1 MFDEKDFLKNS
12 KTFFLVLVFF
22 SFFFLFLNIF
32 NVSKG
37 ILEFGFFLTKPLD
50 NAAVS
55 SSNSVKNFLGVF
67 DEVKTL
73 RGEYFDLQEQYL
85 KLQAQDSLVSLL
97 YEENLTL
104 KKQLGI
110 EEVERELILAEVLF
124 QDWALR
130 NESLLINKGYKDGV
144 KQGEI
149 VSIGSLYIGSV
160 SDVYDFASRVRLP
173 TSRASSLKVMILTDE
188 VDFEESTFDPQN
200 YLSGVAIGY
209 SNILKIEN
217 IETNG
222 DLQEGFVIVLN
233 DEKVGTHL
241 YLGNVNV
248 IEKDPTA
255 TLRTC
260 SVKLPVNYADLK
272 YVFVR
277 RGE

>member
-1 MFDEKDFLKNS
+1 MFNEKDFLKNS

-22 SFFFLFLNIF
+22 SLFFLFLNIF
-32 NVSKG
+32 SISKG
-37 ILEFGFFLTKPLD
+37 VLEFGAFLTKPLD
-50 NAAVS
+50 NAALS

-85 KLQAQDSLVSLL
+85 KLQAEENLISLL

-104 KKQLGI
+104 KKQLGVQ
-110 EEVERELILAEVLF
+110 EVQQELILAEVLF

-130 NESLLINKGYKDGV
+130 NESLLINKGQEDGV
-144 KQGEI
+144 NQGDI
-149 VSIGSLYIGSV
+149 VSIGSLYIGIV
-160 SDVYDFASRVRLP
+160 SDVYDFTSKVRLP

-188 VDFEESTFDPQN
+188 VDFEEIAFEPQD

-209 SNILKIEN
+209 SNILKVEN

-222 DLQEGFVIVLN
+222 DLQEGFTIVLN

-241 YLGNVNV
+241 YLGNVNI

-255 TLRTC
+255 TLQTC
-260 SVKLPVNYADLK
+260 SVKLPVDYANLK

-277 RGE
+277 KGK